1 MQGGEDGSQ
10 RSHVGRHVGHNV
22 RMYFVIARAAR
33 FGVNKTSAA
42 PDPLR
47 PPALAP
53 ARLESL

>member
-1 MQGGEDGSQ
+1 
-10 RSHVGRHVGHNV
+10 
-22 RMYFVIARAAR
+22 MYFVIARAAR